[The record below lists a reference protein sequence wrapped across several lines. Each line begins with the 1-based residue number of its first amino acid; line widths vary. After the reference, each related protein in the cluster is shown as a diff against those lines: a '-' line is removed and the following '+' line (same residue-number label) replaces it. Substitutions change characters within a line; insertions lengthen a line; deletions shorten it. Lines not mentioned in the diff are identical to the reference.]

1 MESTATTTMAAND
14 TSMVNTISTN
24 SNITSP
30 FLDTGQVCRGPQLSP
45 VKGQA
50 INFINKSPKKETTL
64 MSTKGDNK
72 NVISKISADNESV
85 SSLSDVEN
93 FMGKIVYN
101 PDGSAYI
108 IEGPDSDASDVEAE
122 ISQEGSII
130 DAAGMTPPYGQ
141 NNVVFPQIVSAF
153 HISRSSAAALYS
165 ALYGQAYQSLLQENK
180 VPEVPIMHSY
190 RVFTLKDGYNPK
202 CVDSVSDQ
210 TDVTKLSGTD
220 FSNKD
225 NNNTIRVNH
234 SESSAANSASNCQ
247 TVPVKPI
254 LMCFICK
261 LSFGYSKSFIA
272 HSIQEHNI
280 ALNDEE
286 KRVLSSKNTSAII
299 QCIGKDKE
307 PLLSFLEPRHKA
319 PALTPNE
326 LPVQLQQQLES
337 QQRLLMA
344 AAAAMR
350 QNSCTQSSLTTATSA
365 GTSTLVTTQA
375 AMRKASLSTDSLVSS
390 LTSPVTSAPD
400 IKPFESH
407 SSALNFILP
416 KNGDDHHYESTEP
429 MDTTTPT
436 PRETTEAD
444 TAFAP
449 ELADLANLEKI
460 AKAAAAAAQQQQ
472 IEQMCQLSATHQPF
486 HRSPSPSKTTSPKS
500 PMTSTTPLQSQM
512 PYPSGSPTNASPLL
526 CSQHP
531 DGGHMTAMHSRNSCK
546 TLKCPKCNWHYK
558 YQETLEIHMKEKHP
572 ENEMNCIYCLAN
584 QPHPRL
590 ARGETYT
597 CGYKPYRCEVCNYST
612 TTKGNLSIHMQSDKH
627 INNVQEIQNGN
638 IPAEHLLQS
647 QALAAAV
654 AANATGVQPTTSSVP
669 TTTTSASSCATSPAP
684 SVPKETPKAQQV
696 VNNGS
701 TQSTPTT
708 TKQKATW
715 RCDVCNY
722 ETNVARNLRIHM
734 TSEKHTHNLMV
745 LKQNVSHMQ
754 QLSALQQAGMIT
766 PEQLFQFHPG
776 LFAAAAGLTAGQPTG
791 PGDNLQPE
799 AALADMAY
807 NHALLM
813 MASQQQQHRAM
824 AAAMMQQQ
832 QQQQQLQPTPSP
844 GNKSPVARISG
855 TGSQP
860 TYDIEHPD
868 PSMGLHN
875 VPYDDTCRLFQC
887 CVCGIYSSDSIEGLS
902 QHIQCDRT
910 RQREDEVLMAV
921 GGSYICKLCSYKT
934 NLKANFQLHCKTDK
948 HLQRLQHVNHIKEG
962 GNQSEWKLKYV
973 NVSNPVQVRC
983 NVCDYYTNSIHKL
996 QLHTANTRHDACSRV
1011 FLHLQLAETL
1021 VKSGGVKYYMC
1032 VLCNHPARTKISLV
1046 QHINSIKHIRN
1057 ESIRQLKQQQTGSI
1071 GMKDSEE
1078 EIRELFQ
1085 VKELDPNDKVVFE
1098 SDNNTNDD
1106 ISGSLP
1112 LGTTIESMNDSM
1124 LKNALLEQQQA
1135 VVAQMSAKMNNEMS
1149 EGLHFCPFC
1158 NYSHTSEV
1166 RLQMHIV
1173 STHSKQQQSQSTTA
1187 TTTPTSAAVGA
1198 VEQHMLC
1205 PLCQEGFHE
1214 KCRLESHLIDVHNVK
1229 QEGLPKLMLLVEE
1242 VVVNKQQS
1250 HQTIRQNCSPQW
1262 SPNDETFEQREID
1275 AKSDYSGDSGSKICE
1290 DELFD
1295 TNSLTESLQCPGCPK
1310 IFLTLDELFTHIN
1323 SEGHLKMTTDV
1334 VPNAR
1339 TGATIGNSN
1348 SGYQCWKRGC
1358 GQMFKTI
1365 AATQL
1370 HFKEQHTFK
1379 GKISGAA
1386 VSDRHVYRYRCSQCS
1401 LAFKTVEKLQ
1411 LHSQYHLIRAAT
1423 QCVFCGRSFRSMEA
1437 LHKHIGTT
1445 HTEMNEEELETYK
1458 NSLINNPL
1466 LMTGRNG
1473 GGILDPST
1481 TELLKKESNRMDD
1494 SNTDDEAMDL
1504 VIANAINPIS
1514 EDIDEDMTDLSDN
1527 KEGLAASNHPTNS
1540 LEDFLNSQAVAEDSY
1555 NDPTRKYKCH
1565 RCRVAFTRQSYLTSH
1580 NKTLLHRKGE
1590 KLSYPMEKYLDPNR
1604 PYKCDIYKEKMNI
1617 SANNANNANN
1627 QSNSQ
1632 NISSVVMSTVATVSN
1647 PTPITETVTALSNA
1661 INSSD
1666 MDKKPYKCNICKVAY
1681 NLGTTL
1687 DIHVRSV
1694 LHQTKASKLHD
1705 LALTGQIDLSVPLIE
1720 RPDNTS
1726 ETAVTMTTPSTP
1738 TSGIPSVSVTT
1749 SPPKMS
1755 ADIVKRTPSTP
1766 SPSTTPNKGVQESLM
1781 ALNVSDPQQAAL
1793 LQQAL
1798 AMTTGN
1804 NGHNLLLGSSPFQCQ
1819 RCGSAFI
1826 SQEAQLQH
1834 QQLCCLFSPPNNS
1847 TSKQSTINQ
1856 LRSQSPIQSNEQ
1868 QNIAQTSQ
1876 LNTQSNSSGI
1886 KAPKFASYAPVCR
1899 SKPPLYKHL
1908 LETWGFEIVMQF
1920 NECHQKRVKKDN
1932 NNSNEPKKDT
1942 DTNTNTTTPTTTGT
1956 QNNETNATEANSD
1969 SVANKTETNESEV
1982 KKSDLKNNLPEINR
1996 SKCDKCGK
2004 EFSSIWVLKAHREEI
2019 HKDVVPL
2026 DIVETFAD
2034 DYRNEYERKCAL
2046 EEENEAST
2054 DQINANDMQQIAS
2067 GVNTNPSNTPPLSM
2081 ANNMVNSGSTP
2092 AQADMSVANQMA
2104 AHLQFSQLLMSMGLA
2119 GMGMPMN
2126 MGMNMNMNMPFAAM
2140 GLHPPLIPVM
2150 MSPHLDPMIA
2160 AAFQHPG
2167 AAGMVN
2173 PPNQSTPSASPM
2185 PNNDQNFFAN
2195 QQKLMQQ
2202 QQQQLNA
2209 AAQQQKRART
2219 RISDEQLK
2227 VLRQYF
2233 DINNSPTEEQLLE
2246 MSEKSGLPL
2255 KVIKHWFRNT
2265 LFKERQ
2271 RNKDSPYNFNNP
2283 PSTFFNLEEYEKT
2296 GETKIITLNDLKKE
2310 DENIENK
2317 DNTNQSESEI
2327 AIAVMADMKSSSSTK
2342 DTDYGET
2349 SDDEICDN
2357 KKKETNLFKSES
2369 ESIQEKFENHILQLQ
2384 KQQQQ
2389 QQLQQQIQ
2397 LQQQQQ
2403 QEFELT
2409 KAMLNTNTNS
2419 PHTSESSMSSQSA
2432 ADMSTASLFSG
2443 LPGFAASLGQPLG
2456 SGPLQMALD
2465 AHRSQ
2470 ISASNSNTPNTS
2482 GNGNSGSGGSSGKR
2496 ANRTRFTD
2504 YQIKVLQEFFE
2515 SNAYPKDDDLE
2526 YLSKLLNLS
2535 PRVIVVWFQNARQKA
2550 RKVYENQPQTPQED
2564 DGSGRFQ
2571 RTPGLN
2577 YQCKKCMQV
2586 FQRYYEL
2593 IKHQKSACFKDE
2605 NPLAAQL
2612 RAAAES
2618 RAQST
2623 SPGVSRET
2631 PSTTPTPVD
2640 SGRITATPDKLAHQS
2655 PSTPTPQ
2662 QSQQSSQQQ
2671 QQQSGVYRCEKCSL
2685 VFNRY
2690 ELWREHQLVHLM
2702 NPNLFPSFPPSSP
2715 FGILQFEA
2723 QQSPQTNTATSPNSS
2738 NPLSTY
2744 IAQQSQQQAVK
2755 RKLPEDEDS
2764 HDYDSLSGIGTSSDQ
2779 PRDKRLRTTILPEQ
2793 LDYLYQKYQ
2802 IESNPSRKML
2812 ESIAKEVGLKKRVVQ
2827 VWFQNT
2833 RARERKGQF
2842 RAHQQVIHKR
2852 CPFCRALFK
2861 ARSALESHLAT
2872 RHADQ
2877 YTKGDINIDALPDGD
2892 PSDMTDSSP
2901 TNTNEDIMRN
2911 SATGGLTAEALQST
2925 MKKYYEDSFKK
2936 YLEELNIPGTDGQST
2951 IPADLSLKMKAAFEA
2966 SGLTTGESA
2975 PLDLSKPVDLSQ
2987 PLRFSTNDD
2996 EGFDDTRS
3004 DGEDSD
3010 SSDENEFDFYFSY
3023 ESNPTSPAPGSTTS
3037 SSASAMNRNP
3047 NSNMTSHSNSN
3058 SNKRYRTQMTTVMLK
3073 VMKSIFA
3080 DYKTPS
3086 MAECECLGREVGL
3099 PKRVVQVW
3107 FQNARAKE
3115 KKAKLAFAKTF
3126 GQEFETNTK
3135 PIEECKICG
3144 IKYNLKFSSTAMQDH
3159 LFSKKHIENLKLHI
3173 DSVKK
3178 LIEGQD
3184 DNSSDFPIASGIEL
3198 PVIPTSIQNNMNTSN
3213 IASDSNDNRSKSA
3226 ANLMQQL
3233 QLMGLSGAM
3242 PAGLTLS
3249 DMTVNGGNNKN
3260 FNEQKTPEKSATPN
3274 LNCKDSNSSSSSGS
3288 GGMANTSDLA
3298 NDNSGL
3304 LNYMYPGLQ
3313 NYYTAA
3319 GAFMHPNM
3327 YGTAANSTEMCKS
3340 SGNMNNQTGVHTSAS
3355 NVITTNGV
3363 TMGSSNEQQVNNF
3376 QDMSSMYM
3384 NGNDANIINY
3394 LTKNMNNNGIQFTN
3408 FSDNTY

>member
-1 MESTATTTMAAND
+1 MESTATTTLAAND
-14 TSMVNTISTN
+14 TSSTTPN
-24 SNITSP
+24 STSP
-30 FLDTGQVCRGPQLSP
+30 IVDTGQTGQTGRTPLMSP
-45 VKGQA
+45 VKA
-50 INFINKSPKKETTL
+50 LNYSNKCPQKETALESPLTI
-64 MSTKGDNK
+64 TNA
-72 NVISKISADNESV
+72 ISKPSGGDAESV

-93 FMGKIVYN
+93 FTGKIVYN

-108 IEGPDSDASDVEAE
+108 IEGSADSEASDVEAE

-130 DAAGMTPPYGQ
+130 DARGMTPPYGRSS
-141 NNVVFPQIVSAF
+141 VAFPQVVSAF

-165 ALYGQAYQSLLQENK
+165 ALYGQAYQNILQENQVP

-190 RVFTLKDGYNPK
+190 RVFTLRDGFNAN
-202 CVDSVSDQ
+202 CADSVSNQKDMMSPL
-210 TDVTKLSGTD
+210 D
-220 FSNKD
+220 KD
-225 NNNTIRVNH
+225 NNNTLNARPNQMNH
-234 SESSAANSASNCQ
+234 SESSAANSASSCQ

-286 KRVLSSKNTSAII
+286 KRVLSHKNTSAII
-299 QCIGKDKE
+299 QGVGKDKE
-307 PLLSFLEPRHKA
+307 PLLSFLEPKPRA
-319 PALTPNE
+319 PTLNQNE
-326 LPVQLQQQLES
+326 MPQQLQQHFEA
-337 QQRLLMA
+337 QQRLLVA
-344 AAAAMR
+344 AATALR
-350 QNSCTQSSLTTATSA
+350 QQSSSASTTSA
-365 GTSTLVTTQA
+365 GQSTTTP
-375 AMRKASLSTDSLVSS
+375 AMRMASLSTDSMVSS

-407 SSALNFILP
+407 SSALSFVLP
-416 KNGDDHHYESTEP
+416 KNGSDHQYDPTDPAMAS
-429 MDTTTPT
+429 TPT
-436 PRETTEAD
+436 PEAD
-444 TAFAP
+444 NSFAP

-472 IEQMCQLSATHQPF
+472 MEQMSQLAALQ
-486 HRSPSPSKTTSPKS
+486 HRSPSPSKQTPPTAPSPKS
-500 PMTSTTPLQSQM
+500 PIASSTTPSLPQ
-512 PYPSGSPTNASPLL
+512 PYHSSGSPTNASPLL

-531 DGGHMTAMHSRNSCK
+531 DGKCDGLSLGAKCDLMVGCVRPTGGHMTMMHSRNSCK

-627 INNVQEIQNGN
+627 INNVQELQNGN

-647 QALAAAV
+647 QALAQAV
-654 AANATGVQPTTSSVP
+654 ASATGGVQSTTTSVP
-669 TTTTSASSCATSPAP
+669 TTTTSASITTSPAP
-684 SVPKETPKAQQV
+684 MPTTPVADKSPKVPTQHTPQ
-696 VNNGS
+696 
-701 TQSTPTT
+701 TPTSAQAGGPPA
-708 TKQKATW
+708 KQKATW

-754 QLSALQQAGMIT
+754 QLSALQQAGMLT

-776 LFAAAAGLTAGQPTG
+776 IFAAAAGLASGQPTG
-791 PGDNLQPE
+791 PNDNLQPE

-813 MASQQQQHRAM
+813 MASQQQQQRAM
-824 AAAMMQQQ
+824 AAAIMQQQ
-832 QQQQQLQPTPSP
+832 HQQQQHQQSPSP
-844 GNKSPVARISG
+844 GNKSPVARMSG
-855 TGSQP
+855 SGCQP

-868 PSMGLHN
+868 PSLGLHN

-887 CVCGIYSSDSIEGLS
+887 CVCALYSSDSIEGLS

-910 RQREDEVLMAV
+910 RQREEEVLMAV

-962 GNQSEWKLKYV
+962 GGQSEWKLKYV

-996 QLHTANTRHDACSRV
+996 QLHCANPRHDACSRV

-1021 VKSGGVKYYMC
+1021 VNTGGVKYYFC
-1032 VLCNHPARTKISLV
+1032 ALCAHPSRTKISLV

-1057 ESIRQLKQQQTGSI
+1057 ESLRQLKQQQSGSL
-1071 GMKDSEE
+1071 GMKDAEE

-1085 VKELDPNDKVVFE
+1085 VKELGPNEKVVFE
-1098 SDNNTNDD
+1098 SGKQSRIDFNNNSNDD
-1106 ISGSLP
+1106 ISGSPP
-1112 LGTTIESMNDSM
+1112 LGSAIESSDSM
-1124 LKNALLEQQQA
+1124 LKNALLEQQA
-1135 VVAQMSAKMNNEMS
+1135 VMAQMAAKMSNDGGGEVVHN
-1149 EGLHFCPFC
+1149 CPYC
-1158 NYSHTSEV
+1158 TYSHTNEM
-1166 RLQMHIV
+1166 RIQMHIV
-1173 STHSKQQQSQSTTA
+1173 STHSKQTQRSHSTTPPTPTAA
-1187 TTTPTSAAVGA
+1187 TTEHTVTT
-1198 VEQHMLC
+1198 MTC
-1205 PLCQEGFHE
+1205 PLCGEAFKE
-1214 KCRLESHLIDVHNVK
+1214 KTRLKTHLIDIHSVK
-1229 QEGLPKLMLLVEE
+1229 QEGLDKLMLLVDTTEQ
-1242 VVVNKQQS
+1242 VNAKPK
-1250 HQTIRQNCSPQW
+1250 HTARHISPQW
-1262 SPNDETFEQREID
+1262 SPNEEDSDQREMD
-1275 AKSDYSGDSGSKICE
+1275 AKSDYSGDSGSKHCD
-1290 DELFD
+1290 DELMD
-1295 TNSLTESLQCPGCPK
+1295 TGVFAETLHCPGCPK

-1323 SEGHLKMTTDV
+1323 SEGHLKLTTDGS
-1334 VPNAR
+1334 PNAR
-1339 TGATIGNSN
+1339 TGAAIGNSN
-1348 SGYQCWKRGC
+1348 SGYKCWKAGC
-1358 GQMFKTI
+1358 GQIFKTI
-1365 AATQL
+1365 SATQL
-1370 HFKEQHTFK
+1370 HFKEQHALKTSQM
-1379 GKISGAA
+1379 SGTT
-1386 VSDRHVYRYRCSQCS
+1386 VSDRHVYKYRCSQCS
-1401 LAFKTVEKLQ
+1401 LAFKTIEKLQ
-1411 LHSQYHLIRAAT
+1411 LHSQYHMIRAAT
-1423 QCVFCGRSFRSMEA
+1423 QCVLCGRNFRSVEA
-1437 LHKHIGTT
+1437 LHKHVETS
-1445 HTEMNEEELETYK
+1445 HTEMSEEELEQYK
-1458 NSLINNPL
+1458 SSLVNNPL
-1466 LMTGRNG
+1466 LITGRNG
-1473 GGILDPST
+1473 AGILDPQT
-1481 TELLKKESNRMDD
+1481 TQLLKNESNRMDD
-1494 SNTDDEAMDL
+1494 SIDDEAMDL
-1504 VIANAINPIS
+1504 VMGNAND
-1514 EDIDEDMTDLSDN
+1514 EMDEDMTDMSDN
-1527 KEGLAASNHPTNS
+1527 REGMVGPQAANS

-1604 PYKCDIYKEKMNI
+1604 PYKCDICKESFTQKNI
-1617 SANNANNANN
+1617 LLVHYNSVSHLHKLKQTMKENSTLTNTQTTNTLTSSPAIGSNVTNNSNPIMSATPTESATQPPVTTLSQSSNANNSADL
-1627 QSNSQ
+1627 
-1632 NISSVVMSTVATVSN
+1632 
-1647 PTPITETVTALSNA
+1647 E
-1661 INSSD
+1661 
-1666 MDKKPYKCNICKVAY
+1666 KKPYRCNICKVAY

-1694 LHQTKASKLHD
+1694 LHQTRASKLHD

-1726 ETAVTMTTPSTP
+1726 ETAVTMSTPSAP
-1738 TSGIPSVSVTT
+1738 NSGIPSASATS

-1755 ADIVKRTPSTP
+1755 ADVAKRTASTP
-1766 SPSTTPNKGVQESLM
+1766 SPSTTPNKQLHDTIMSLN
-1781 ALNVSDPQQAAL
+1781 LSDPQQAAV
-1793 LQQAL
+1793 LQQAALNL
-1798 AMTTGN
+1798 AMSAGN
-1804 NGHNLLLGSSPFQCQ
+1804 NGHNLLMGSSPFQCQ

-1834 QQLCCLFSPPNNS
+1834 QQLCCLFNTPSHN
-1847 TSKQSTINQ
+1847 TSAQNINKQSAINQ
-1856 LRSQSPIQSNEQ
+1856 LRSQSPPQPNSEPTNAPI
-1868 QNIAQTSQ
+1868 
-1876 LNTQSNSSGI
+1876 TQSTLASNNSGARS
-1886 KAPKFASYAPVCR
+1886 APKFSSYAPVCR

-1920 NECHQKRVKKDN
+1920 NECHQKRVRKDN
-1932 NNSNEPKKDT
+1932 NDSTDKTKKDI
-1942 DTNTNTTTPTTTGT
+1942 DLNANPNPNTTSTPTTADTKELKPIEGI
-1956 QNNETNATEANSD
+1956 AD
-1969 SVANKTETNESEV
+1969 SEANKTEANESEIR
-1982 KKSDLKNNLPEINR
+1982 KQDLKNNLPEINR
-1996 SKCDKCGK
+1996 SKCDKCSK

-2026 DIVETFAD
+2026 DVVENFAD
-2034 DYRNEYERKCAL
+2034 EYRTEYDRKCAL
-2046 EEENEAST
+2046 EDDNECST
-2054 DQINANDMQQIAS
+2054 DQMNANANEMQQQIAS
-2067 GVNTNPSNTPPLSM
+2067 GSNAGPSNSPPLAM
-2081 ANNMVNSGSTP
+2081 AGNGMLNNGQNAS
-2092 AQADMSVANQMA
+2092 QADMAAANQMA

-2126 MGMNMNMNMPFAAM
+2126 MGMNMNMNMNMPFAAAAAM

-2150 MSPHLDPMIA
+2150 MGSHMDPMM
-2160 AAFQHPG
+2160 AAFNHPG
-2167 AAGMVN
+2167 AAAMVN
-2173 PPNQSTPSASPM
+2173 PSASPSVSAASPM
-2185 PNNDQNFFAN
+2185 PNADQNFFAA
-2195 QQKLMQQ
+2195 QQKLMAQ

-2209 AAQQQKRART
+2209 AQNQKRART

-2283 PSTFFNLEEYEKT
+2283 PQTFLNLEEYEKT
-2296 GETKIITLNDLKKE
+2296 GETKMMSLTDIKKE
-2310 DENIENK
+2310 TENEAK
-2317 DNTNQSESEI
+2317 DSAVESEGEKWT
-2327 AIAVMADMKSSSSTK
+2327 ANTAPDMKSSSSRLDTDK
-2342 DTDYGET
+2342 DTDYAT
-2349 SDDEICDN
+2349 SDDEMIDT
-2357 KKKETNLFKSES
+2357 KKARDVILTKSEQQ
-2369 ESIQEKFENHILQLQ
+2369 IQEKFESHILQLQ
-2384 KQQQQ
+2384 KQQS
-2389 QQLQQQIQ
+2389 LQHQIQ

-2403 QEFELT
+2403 EFEMT
-2409 KAMLNTNTNS
+2409 KALLNASAHS

-2432 ADMSTASLFSG
+2432 ADMSAASLFSS
-2443 LPGFAASLGQPLG
+2443 LPGFAASLSQPLG
-2456 SGPLQMALD
+2456 SGLQMALD
-2465 AHRSQ
+2465 AAHRSQ
-2470 ISASNSNTPNTS
+2470 MSASNSNTPNPT
-2482 GNGNSGSGGSSGKR
+2482 GNGNSNSGGSSGKR

-2550 RKVYENQPQTPQED
+2550 RKVYENQPPVPQED

-2623 SPGVSRET
+2623 SPGVSREA

-2640 SGRITATPDKLAHQS
+2640 SGRMSATPDKLMQQS
-2655 PSTPTPQ
+2655 PQTTPVSQP
-2662 QSQQSSQQQ
+2662 SQQSSQQQ
-2671 QQQSGVYRCEKCSL
+2671 SVYRCDKCSL
-2685 VFNRY
+2685 VFNRHD
-2690 ELWREHQLVHLM
+2690 LWREHQLVHFM
-2702 NPNLFPSFPPSSP
+2702 NPNLFPSYPPSSP
-2715 FGILQFEA
+2715 FGILQYEA
-2723 QQSPQTNTATSPNSS
+2723 QQSPQTNASTSPNSN
-2738 NPLSTY
+2738 NPLNAS
-2744 IAQQSQQQAVK
+2744 IAQQTQQQTIK

-2764 HDYDSLSGIGTSSDQ
+2764 HDYDSLSGIGTSGEQ

-2892 PSDMTDSSP
+2892 PDINDTSSP
-2901 TNTNEDIMRN
+2901 PINNDDLMR
-2911 SATGGLTAEALQST
+2911 SANASGLTAEALQST
-2925 MKKYYEDSFKK
+2925 MKKYYEDSLKK
-2936 YLEELNIPGTDGQST
+2936 YLEELNIPGKDGQQSN
-2951 IPADLSLKMKAAFEA
+2951 IPSDLSLKMKAAFEA

-2987 PLRFSTNDD
+2987 PLRFSANDD

-3010 SSDENEFDFYFSY
+3010 SSDDLEFDYYFSY
-3023 ESNPTSPAPGSTTS
+3023 GESNPASPAPGSTTS
-3037 SSASAMNRNP
+3037 STASALNRLMNSGP
-3047 NSNMTSHSNSN
+3047 NTPSNS
-3058 SNKRYRTQMTTVMLK
+3058 SKRFRTQMTTVMLK

-3115 KKAKLAFAKTF
+3115 KKARLQFAKTF
-3126 GQEFETNTK
+3126 GHEFETNTK
-3135 PIEECKICG
+3135 PIEECKICC
-3144 IKYNLKFSSTAMQDH
+3144 IKYNLKFSSTSMQDH
-3159 LFSKKHIENLKLHI
+3159 LFSNKHIQNLKQHI
-3173 DSVKK
+3173 DSAKK
-3178 LIEGQD
+3178 MFEGQD
-3184 DNSSDFPIASGIEL
+3184 DNSSDFPIASGL
-3198 PVIPTSIQNNMNTSN
+3198 VQPVIPTNNNTNSGAN
-3213 IASDSNDNRSKSA
+3213 ATSDAVENRSKSA
-3226 ANLMQQL
+3226 TNLMQQL
-3233 QLMGLSGAM
+3233 QLMGLSAAL
-3242 PAGLTLS
+3242 PAGLTLP
-3249 DMTVNGGNNKN
+3249 DVTVNGGNAKN
-3260 FNEQKTPEKSATPN
+3260 FNEQIKSEKSAPTASAPN
-3274 LNCKDSNSSSSSGS
+3274 LNSKDSNSSSSSGGS
-3288 GGMANTSDLA
+3288 GGLANADAA

-3304 LNYMYPGLQ
+3304 FNYMYPSGLQ
-3313 NYYTAA
+3313 NYYAAA
-3319 GAFMHPNM
+3319 GAAAAFMHPSM
-3327 YGTAANSTEMCKS
+3327 YGTAANT
-3340 SGNMNNQTGVHTSAS
+3340 
-3355 NVITTNGV
+3355 
-3363 TMGSSNEQQVNNF
+3363 
-3376 QDMSSMYM
+3376 
-3384 NGNDANIINY
+3384 
-3394 LTKNMNNNGIQFTN
+3394 
-3408 FSDNTY
+3408 